1 MAAAEKSEYVCTL
14 SDELIKKAEEE
25 LNEKAQWRSRDIQ
38 ALRDMLEK
46 RPGEVGGRVVRGGE
60 HQVHCIL

>member
-1 MAAAEKSEYVCTL
+1 MATSEKTEYVCTL
-14 SDELIKKAEEE
+14 SEELIKKAEEE

-46 RPGEVGGRVVRGGE
+46 RPGEG
-60 HQVHCIL
+60 